1 MVYEGLYKHN
11 FYRQWYTLKQ
21 IKIIVNL
28 VAIHLKC
35 LEDETK
41 LNRFRSH
48 ILDISN
54 SAQDISPG
62 SLNSTIDESFDV
74 LK

>member
-1 MVYEGLYKHN
+1 MDN
-11 FYRQWYTLKQ
+11 
-21 IKIIVNL
+21 I
-28 VAIHLKC
+28 KC